1 MTFRDRIAVTGPK
14 KLLSLDGGGI
24 RGLITIEIL
33 ARIEGVLRDTLGLKR
48 LVLADYFD
56 YVAGTSTGAIIGTF
70 VALGMPVDQIREA
83 YVKRAR
89 EMFSPSRVLQRFQNR
104 YVSANLERI
113 LKSML
118 GEMTLG
124 SDALQT
130 LLLLVMRNATTDSPW
145 PISNN
150 PQALFNDP
158 ASPHCNLKLP
168 LWQLVRASTA
178 APIYFPPEV
187 IDIGG
192 QRFIFVDGAVT
203 MYNNPAFLLF
213 LMATLE
219 PYKLRWPTGE
229 DNLLVISVG
238 TGLSC
243 QANANLKTGQMNFL
257 YTAGSV
263 PAALIY
269 SAQMEQDK
277 LCRIFGKLRAGD
289 ALDAEIGDLG
299 EAVRSYGPK
308 LFTYMRYNVALAREA
323 LDALGLADI
332 REEDVRPL
340 DCVDRI
346 EELQRVGRAVAE
358 RQVDVAHFA
367 GFLTAPNIRPSRD
380 ATGVEG

>member
-1 MTFRDRIAVTGPK
+1 MTFRDKIAVSGPK

-24 RGLITIEIL
+24 RGLIAIEFL
-33 ARIEGVLRDTLGLKR
+33 AHIESALRRAYGRAD

-56 YVAGTSTGAIIGTF
+56 YVAGTSTGAIIGAF
-70 VALGMPVDQIREA
+70 VSLGMSVDQIREI
-83 YVKRAR
+83 YLTRAR

-118 GEMTLG
+118 GDMTLG

-150 PQALFNDP
+150 PQAVFNDP
-158 ASPHCNLKLP
+158 ALPHSNLNLP

-187 IDIGG
+187 IDIGD

-219 PYKLRWPTGE
+219 PYKLQWPAGAE
-229 DNLLVISVG
+229 NLLVISVG
-238 TGLSC
+238 TGLSR

-257 YTAGSV
+257 YTAASV
-263 PAALIY
+263 PAALLY
-269 SAQMEQDK
+269 SAQVEQDK
-277 LCRIFGKLRAGD
+277 LCRIFGNLRAGD
-289 ALDAEIGDLG
+289 ALDTELGDLAG
-299 EAVRSYGPK
+299 MRGSFGPK
-308 LFTYMRYNVALAREA
+308 LFTYMRYNLALSREA
-323 LDALGLADI
+323 LDALGLTDI
-332 REEDVRPL
+332 REQDVRPL

-346 EELQRVGRAVAE
+346 EELQRVGRAAGA
-358 RQVDVAHFA
+358 RQVDIAHFA
-367 GFLTAPNIRPSRD
+367 GFLPG
-380 ATGVEG
+380 ATSNASS

>member
-1 MTFRDRIAVTGPK
+1 
-14 KLLSLDGGGI
+14 
-24 RGLITIEIL
+24 
-33 ARIEGVLRDTLGLKR
+33 
-48 LVLADYFD
+48 
-56 YVAGTSTGAIIGTF
+56 
-70 VALGMPVDQIREA
+70 MPVDQIREI

-89 EMFSPSRVLQRFQNR
+89 EMFSPARIFQRFQNR

-219 PYKLRWPTGE
+219 PTTYGGRRRGQTTRDLRWNGSFARSKCKSQDGPDEFPLYGRFR
-229 DNLLVISVG
+229 SVSADVFGPGG
-238 TGLSC
+238 TG
-243 QANANLKTGQMNFL
+243 
-257 YTAGSV
+257 
-263 PAALIY
+263 
-269 SAQMEQDK
+269 
-277 LCRIFGKLRAGD
+277 
-289 ALDAEIGDLG
+289 
-299 EAVRSYGPK
+299 
-308 LFTYMRYNVALAREA
+308 
-323 LDALGLADI
+323 
-332 REEDVRPL
+332 
-340 DCVDRI
+340 
-346 EELQRVGRAVAE
+346 
-358 RQVDVAHFA
+358 
-367 GFLTAPNIRPSRD
+367 
-380 ATGVEG
+380 